1 MSHGFLHKGLRR
13 SLLTPRSSFS
23 FFCHTQGFSPTTE
36 RARVEPRSQRET
48 QRPAWLPPR
57 PRADCVPPACPPRA
71 PRLVLLGTRA
81 SLLVLLTFLQEE
93 TSLHSSLTSVE
104 LIRNENHLS
113 LTKTVTLDCAGG
125 PRGRRRR
132 AVPGSRADLSPDHAP
147 SAPPPRVYG
156 PAEPQTAVFAD
167 GCPLLT
173 ALLDG

>member
-1 MSHGFLHKGLRR
+1 MKLSVPRGCRR
-13 SLLTPRSSFS
+13 GR
-23 FFCHTQGFSPTTE
+23 
-36 RARVEPRSQRET
+36 
-48 QRPAWLPPR
+48 
-57 PRADCVPPACPPRA
+57 VPPACPLRT

-104 LIRNENHLS
+104 LISNESHLS
-113 LTKTVTLDCAGG
+113 LTKTVTLDCAGVRVG
-125 PRGRRRR
+125 G
-132 AVPGSRADLSPDHAP
+132 VGGLFPGSRADLSPDHAP

-167 GCPLLT
+167 GCPMLT